1 MSHSLGMPF
10 VRALVFGAWCSGVA
24 GGIAAQTAVETPR
37 TIRVVVDGAY
47 APYAYQSDEGD
58 LQGILVD
65 QWRAWERTTG
75 IKAEL
80 QGMDWDQALQRM
92 RAGEFDVIDCIVE
105 TAERLDYLDFTP
117 AYATIE
123 ASIYFRNDISGIPD
137 LASLKGFL
145 VGVKAGDQHV
155 EKLKANGV
163 TTLILYRNNEAIIEA
178 AKAHTINVFVVD
190 DPSALYLLNKMGIE
204 AEFRHSAPV
213 FRDELR
219 RAVRKG
225 DAATLRTVSAGFAA
239 IKPRELKQIDE
250 KWFGRTIDAY
260 RRYLSVAAYAAT
272 VVILLIAGLVG
283 WNRALRKGILQR
295 TAALDQAGDALR
307 QSAEELRAMSRRL
320 VELQESE
327 RRDIARELHDRV
339 GQTLTAMRINMDMIR
354 TLLAR
359 HDDAVIRGR
368 NDDSLELIES
378 AFKAVENVMYD
389 LRPPM
394 IDEYGLIASLQWYAK
409 KFTDR
414 TGIRVEVR
422 GDENWRCGPEVEI
435 ALFRIAQEGRR
446 RGIRPRA
453 RPP

>member
-58 LQGILVD
+58 LQGILGD

-80 QGMDWDQALQRM
+80 QGMDWDQALQGM

-225 DAATLRTVSAGFAA
+225 DAATLRTVSAGCAA
-239 IKPRELKQIDE
+239 SQTPRVEQKQQQKGGPTLHTD
-250 KWFGRTIDAY
+250 
-260 RRYLSVAAYAAT
+260 RRAPPVPARAAAA
-272 VVILLIAGLVG
+272 VV
-283 WNRALRKGILQR
+283 
-295 TAALDQAGDALR
+295 
-307 QSAEELRAMSRRL
+307 RL
-320 VELQESE
+320 VP
-327 RRDIARELHDRV
+327 H
-339 GQTLTAMRINMDMIR
+339 
-354 TLLAR
+354 
-359 HDDAVIRGR
+359 
-368 NDDSLELIES
+368 
-378 AFKAVENVMYD
+378 
-389 LRPPM
+389 P
-394 IDEYGLIASLQWYAK
+394 
-409 KFTDR
+409 
-414 TGIRVEVR
+414 VR
-422 GDENWRCGPEVEI
+422 CAP
-435 ALFRIAQEGRR
+435 A
-446 RGIRPRA
+446 PH
-453 RPP
+453 